1 MYFFENL
8 YLNEFQGESS
18 KANQVTNIV
27 DQEVT
32 FWF

>member
-1 MYFFENL
+1 MYLFEDL

-18 KANQVTNIV
+18 KSNQFTNIV

-32 FWF
+32 SLF